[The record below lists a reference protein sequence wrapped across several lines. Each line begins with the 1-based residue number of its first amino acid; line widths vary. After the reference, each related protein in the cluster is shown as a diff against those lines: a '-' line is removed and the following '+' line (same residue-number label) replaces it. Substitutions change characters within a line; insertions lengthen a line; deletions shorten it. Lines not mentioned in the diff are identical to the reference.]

1 MLSKKAS
8 FGSHGENSS
17 YFVGLQEYEK
27 NPYDSVHDPSGIIQM
42 DLAENKLSMDLLESW
57 LAKNSDVTGFKEDGG
72 SMFKDLALFQDY
84 HGLPSLKK
92 ELAEFMEEV
101 RGKRVRI
108 DPNKIVLTAGSTSA
122 NETLMFCLAEPG
134 DAFLIPTPYYPGYDR
149 DLKWRTGVEIV
160 PIQCSSSNQ
169 FQITNSTL
177 EEAYKHAQELNLDV
191 KGVLI
196 TNPSNPLGTTMSQ
209 REINIVI
216 NFYME
221 KVIHIVSDEIF
232 SATVFSSPNFISVLE
247 TIHQRNLQ
255 DSIIMNLVHVVYSL
269 SKDLG
274 HSGFRVGM
282 IYSNN
287 EMVISAAT
295 KMSSFG
301 LVSSQTQHLVS
312 NILGDKMFMK
322 YYMKENL
329 RRLRKRHGMLVSK
342 LKRIGIPCLRSDGG
356 LFCWVDMR
364 HLLSSKTFEGE
375 LELWNK
381 ILYDIKINTS
391 PGSSCHCS
399 EPGWFRMC
407 FANISEEML
416 HVSMQRMK
424 VFVESFPGEQIKE
437 KRQQNKISILRKPLV
452 LKWVLKLSLFES
464 QMDR

>member
-1 MLSKKAS
+1 MVVFLLIRK
-8 FGSHGENSS
+8 
-17 YFVGLQEYEK
+17 FV
-27 NPYDSVHDPSGIIQM
+27 NI
-42 DLAENKLSMDLLESW
+42 
-57 LAKNSDVTGFKEDGG
+57 VTCI
-72 SMFKDLALFQDY
+72 LY
-84 HGLPSLKK
+84 
-92 ELAEFMEEV
+92 
-101 RGKRVRI
+101 R
-108 DPNKIVLTAGSTSA
+108 
-122 NETLMFCLAEPG
+122 
-134 DAFLIPTPYYPGYDR
+134 YDR

-160 PIQCSSSNQ
+160 PIQCASSNQ

-177 EEAYKHAQELNLDV
+177 EEAYKHAQKLNLDV

-216 NFYME
+216 NFCME
-221 KVIHIVSDEIF
+221 KVIHIVSDEIY
-232 SATVFSSPNFISVLE
+232 SATVFGSPNFISVLE

-274 HSGFRVGM
+274 LSGFRVGM

-295 KMSSFG
+295 KMSSFV

-312 NILGDKMFMK
+312 NILGDKMFIK

-342 LKRIGIPCLRSDGG
+342 LKRIGIPCLRSNGG

-364 HLLSSKTFEGE
+364 HLLSSKTFECE